1 MALETILGALETILG
16 RVQDFGSVYEAVGKV
31 DGVIH
36 LAAVLGTQET
46 IHCPEI
52 AVETNIRGSLNVF
65 EACARFSKPC
75 VYITVGNHWMQNP
88 YSITKTCAER
98 FAWMFN
104 KERGTRIAVVRA
116 LNAYGPGQKSKPV
129 RKIIPTFIE
138 AALAGKPIPI
148 YGDGSQIMDMI
159 WVRDVAE
166 ILVRALVMDHG
177 NFSTPFE
184 AGTGKNTSVQV
195 IAELVLDVTGS
206 PAGVEY
212 LPMRPGE
219 PESSVV
225 LGNPKTLKPL
235 EFRRD
240 RLVDLELGI
249 LRTVRAARGEK

>member
-1 MALETILGALETILG
+1 
-16 RVQDFGSVYEAVGKV
+16 
-31 DGVIH
+31 
-36 LAAVLGTQET
+36 
-46 IHCPEI
+46 
-52 AVETNIRGSLNVF
+52 
-65 EACARFSKPC
+65 
-75 VYITVGNHWMQNP
+75 MQNP